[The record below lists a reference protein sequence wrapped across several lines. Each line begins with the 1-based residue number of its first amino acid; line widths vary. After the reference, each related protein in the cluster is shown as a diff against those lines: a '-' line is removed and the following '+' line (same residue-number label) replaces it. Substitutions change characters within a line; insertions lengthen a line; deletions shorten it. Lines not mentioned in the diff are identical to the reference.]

1 MASKKIIAICQS
13 GGEFVTNNEDG
24 FLTYTGG
31 EAYALDI
38 DDQTVLADFKKE
50 IAENFQCGVEGMT
63 IKYFLPGNK
72 KTLIT
77 ISKDKDLKRMIN
89 FVKDSDQVEIF
100 IIYDEAVVKNEP
112 NVSASR
118 STTASEAA
126 LTPAT
131 PVDVDMIQCD
141 DLLGADAAIDTTPLC
156 VYPDENKEK
165 HRRAATQ
172 WENTI
177 TGVGQ
182 RFNSFAEFREAL
194 HKYSIA
200 HGFAYRYKK
209 NDSRRVTAK
218 CKVEGC
224 SWCIYASRLPTTQ
237 LICIKKMNEKHTC
250 DGAAVKAAY
259 RSTRGWMGSIIKEKL
274 KVAPNYKPKDIAKDI
289 EREYGIQLNYS
300 QARRAKEKAREQLQ
314 GSFKEAY
321 SQLPLFCEK
330 IRETNPGS
338 VAIIATKEDS
348 SFHRLFIAFH
358 ASISGFQQV
367 CRPLIFLDSTLL
379 YAKYQGTL
387 LAAVGVDG
395 NDGVFPVAFAVVDEE
410 TSDNWHWFLSELK
423 SAVYTAS
430 CPITFISDF
439 QRGIRESLHN
449 VFGEECYH
457 GFCLRYLAEKL
468 NNDLKGQFS
477 HEARRLM
484 IQDLYA
490 AACAIKLE
498 SFERCV
504 ENIKAISPEVY
515 NWVTRSEP
523 EHWANAFF
531 GWTRYGHLTSNF
543 GQLFYDWVA
552 EVNELP
558 ITQMVDVLRGKI
570 MELIYTRRVESSQ
583 WVTTL
588 TPLMEQKLQSETSR
602 ARSLHILSSH
612 GSTFEVHG
620 ESIEVVDIEQWDCSC
635 KEWQLN
641 GLPCCHGIAAL
652 EYLGRSPYDY
662 CSRYFSTESYRVTY
676 AESINPIPHLERPIK
691 GEPDMEH
698 TVIVVTPPPTKR
710 LPGRPK
716 MKKADTFDIVKRQ
729 MQCSKC
735 KGLGHN
741 KKTCGK
747 VNNIDESDPLH
758 LTGLVTGELETAG
771 SMELESSCP
780 M

>member
-13 GGEFVTNNEDG
+13 GGEFATNSEDG
-24 FLTYTGG
+24 FLKYTGG

-50 IAENFQCGVEGMT
+50 VAENFQRGTEGMT
-63 IKYFLPGNK
+63 LKYFLPGNK

-77 ISKDKDLKRMIN
+77 ISRDKDLKRMIN

-100 IIYDEAVVKNEP
+100 IIYDEAVVKDVH

-131 PVDVDMIQCD
+131 PVDMIHCD
-141 DLLGADAAIDTTPLC
+141 DLLGADAAIDTTPLG
-156 VYPDENKEK
+156 VYPGSNDENNEK

-200 HGFAYRYKK
+200 HGFTYRYKK

-237 LICIKKMNEKHTC
+237 LICIKKMNAKHTC

-338 VAIIATKEDS
+338 VATIATKEDS

-358 ASISGFQQV
+358 ASISGFQQG
-367 CRPLIFLDSTLL
+367 CRPLLFLDSTLL

-387 LAAVGVDG
+387 LAAIGVDG
-395 NDGVFPVAFAVVDEE
+395 NDDVFPVAFAVVDEE
-410 TSDNWHWFLSELK
+410 SNDNWHWFLSELK
-423 SAVYTAS
+423 SAVSAS
-430 CPITFISDF
+430 LTITFISDF
-439 QRGIRESLHN
+439 QRGIRESLQN

-490 AACAIKLE
+490 AACAPKRE
-498 SFERCV
+498 SYERCV

-515 NWVTRSEP
+515 NWVSRSEP

-531 GWTRYGHLTSNF
+531 L
-543 GQLFYDWVA
+543 GQA

-570 MELIYTRRVESSQ
+570 MELIYTRHVESSQ
-583 WVTTL
+583 WVTML
-588 TPLMEQKLQSETSR
+588 TPLMEQKLQSETSK
-602 ARSLHILSSH
+602 AMFHVLPLH
-612 GSTFEVHG
+612 GSKFEVRG
-620 ESIEVVDIEQWDCSC
+620 ESVEEVDIDQWVCSC
-635 KEWQLN
+635 NEWQLN
-641 GLPCCHGIAAL
+641 GLPCCHAIAVS

-662 CSRYFSTESYRVTY
+662 CLRYFSTESYQATY
-676 AESINPIPHLERPIK
+676 AESINPIPHLEKPIK
-691 GEPDMEH
+691 GESDMEH
-698 TVIVVTPPPTKR
+698 MVIVVTPPPTKR
-710 LPGRPK
+710 PPGRPK
-716 MKKADTFDIVKRQ
+716 MRKVDTFDIVKRQ

-741 KKTCGK
+741 KKTCG
-747 VNNIDESDPLH
+747 
-758 LTGLVTGELETAG
+758 
-771 SMELESSCP
+771 
-780 M
+780 